1 VQAGKVNVLIG
12 NSFGSEGKGN
22 VAAYLAKRDRPG
34 ICISNN
40 GPNAGHQ
47 YINDAGEV
55 KTMKMLPVS
64 GVVEKESIVILGPGS
79 VIDLDRLF
87 VEIEDNP
94 GIADRLAI
102 SPTAP
107 IVDLNCKEYEKEH
120 LQYISS
126 TFQGTGAAI
135 GLKAMR
141 SDKITLAK
149 DVPSL
154 ARWISNRLPE
164 QIIHYASLGWTILAE
179 VSQGIGLSV
188 DGDFYPYC
196 TSRPINVGQMFAY
209 CDVPVTLLG
218 DVIGVSRSYQI
229 RVGSVPAGY
238 SGDVYPDSHEVTW
251 QEISEKLGRPVQE
264 LTTVTK
270 RIRRVF
276 TFSKQGFEMGVR
288 RNGID
293 ICFLTFTD
301 YLNDQEKVEMM
312 TYLDGFG
319 FKEVYFVNGFGDF
332 DKNIRKVSGSQW
344 Q

>member
-1 VQAGKVNVLIG
+1 MQRGKINVLIG

-22 VAAYLAKRDRPG
+22 VAAYLAKENQPDV
-34 ICISNN
+34 CISNN

-64 GVVEKESIVILGPGS
+64 GVVAKKSLIILGPGS
-79 VIDLDRLF
+79 VIDVERLLF
-87 VEIEDNP
+87 EIEDNP
-94 GIADRLAI
+94 GVADRLLI

-107 IVDLNCKEYEKEH
+107 IVDLFCKEYEKEN

-141 SDKITLAK
+141 SDKIELAK
-149 DVPSL
+149 DIPAL
-154 ARWISNRLPE
+154 NRWVMKTGIPEFIIS
-164 QIIHYASLGWTILAE
+164 AAKDGGWILAE

-229 RVGSVPAGY
+229 RVGSVPDGY
-238 SGDVYPDSHEVTW
+238 SGDVYSDSREVTW
-251 QEISEKLGRPVQE
+251 DEMSRKLGKPVKE

-270 RIRRVF
+270 RVRRVF
-276 TFSKQGFEMGVR
+276 TFSKKGFEQGVR
-288 RNGID
+288 RNGINV
-293 ICFLTFTD
+293 CFLTFAD
-301 YLNDQEKVEMM
+301 YLNQEELGEMLNYLKSDQ
-312 TYLDGFG
+312 FG
-319 FKEVYFVNGFGDF
+319 FKEIYTVGGFGDF
-332 DKNIRKVSGSQW
+332 QNNVIRW
-344 Q
+344 M

>member
-1 VQAGKVNVLIG
+1 MVPGKINVLIG

-22 VAAYLAKRDRPG
+22 VAAYLAKKYQPDL
-34 ICISNN
+34 CISNN

-64 GVVEKESIVILGPGS
+64 GVVSGCYPTIILGPGS
-79 VIDLDRLF
+79 VIDVERL
-87 VEIEDNP
+87 VLEINDNP
-94 GIADRLAI
+94 GVEDRLII

-107 IVDLNCKEYEKEH
+107 VVDQYCKDYEKEH
-120 LQYISS
+120 LQYIAS

-141 SDKITLAK
+141 SQKIKLAK
-149 DVPSL
+149 DVTAL
-154 ARWISNRLPE
+154 KQFVVKDLPE
-164 QIIHYASLGWTILAE
+164 HIIHAATMGYKILAE

-188 DGDFYPYC
+188 DGDFYPFC

-218 DVIGVSRSYQI
+218 DVYGVSRSYQI
-229 RVGSVPAGY
+229 RVGNVPDGY

-251 QEISEKLGRPVQE
+251 EEISNKLGRPVKE

-270 RIRRVF
+270 RVRRVF
-276 TFSKQGFEMGVR
+276 TFSERGFEQGVR
-288 RNGID
+288 RNGIN

-301 YLNDQEKVEMM
+301 YLHEEEKQKMVEYLSQEK
-312 TYLDGFG
+312 FG
-319 FKEVYFVNGFGDF
+319 FKEIFFVNGFGEF
-332 DKNIRKVSGSQW
+332 DKNIIQIR
-344 Q
+344 